1 MEAQRYL
8 RIAIVAIIVIVILV
22 AGYGAY
28 INEASRRHI
37 DKMAAAQYT
46 VLPVTRAGYRDIH
59 AVVKDVSITTR
70 ALWTIDV
77 TAQYEGVI
85 QTVQAYVGQ
94 RIHEGDVLA
103 TMTNNDLLASIAS
116 AEADIEGARATALN
130 YAQTAERYK
139 YLVEHN
145 AISQQEYDSAVAQRD
160 AARAKL
166 ENKIAQR
173 DLVRAEEEKMIISA
187 PQDANIIQIYREAG
201 KYVRAGEG
209 LFMLADLRQLN
220 AVSVLPHQK
229 LLELLAMGD
238 HFIVQIPTHRL
249 THKAY
254 PFDKQRLPSDLK
266 LNQFAMKLQ
275 HIYPSADSQSD
286 YHQVLWEV
294 ENPGGIMEPTYYDK
308 VEVLSR
314 KTIRALAV
322 PLACVHGMEK
332 DGKASVFTLDNESRL
347 ARQTVTCGISDEN
360 MVEITGG
367 LREGDLVVVA
377 TPADYTEG
385 MKVEAREYEF

>member
-1 MEAQRYL
+1 MNAQRYL
-8 RIAIVAIIVIVILV
+8 RIAIFAIIVIVILV

-37 DKMAAAQYT
+37 DKMEAAQYT

-59 AVVKDVSITTR
+59 AVVPNVSITTR

-77 TAQYEGVI
+77 AAQYEGVI
-85 QTVQAYVGQ
+85 NTVHAHVGQ
-94 RIHEGDVLA
+94 RVNEGDVLA

-160 AARAKL
+160 AAQAKL

-173 DLVRAEEEKMIISA
+173 DLVRAEEEKMVISA
-187 PQDANIIQIYREAG
+187 PRDANIIQVYREAG

-209 LFMLADLRQLN
+209 LFMLADLRLLS
-220 AVSVLPHQK
+220 AFSVLPHQK
-229 LLELLAMGD
+229 LMELLAMGGK
-238 HFIVQIPTHRL
+238 FIVQIPPHRL

-254 PFDKQRLPSDLK
+254 PFDKTRIPSGLK
-266 LNQFAMKLQ
+266 PNQFAMKLQ
-275 HIYPSADSQSD
+275 YIYPSADSDSEF
-286 YHQVLWEV
+286 HQVIWEV
-294 ENPGGIMEPTYYDK
+294 ENPGGILEPTYYDK
-308 VEVLSR
+308 VEVLSGN
-314 KTIRALAV
+314 TIRALAV
-322 PLACVHGMEK
+322 PLSCLHRADR
-332 DGKASVFTLDNESRL
+332 DGTASVYMLDSDSRL
-347 ARQTVTCGISDEN
+347 IRRTVVCGISDEN
-360 MVEITGG
+360 MVEITDGI
-367 LREGDLVVVA
+367 REGELVVIA
-377 TPADYTEG
+377 NPADYTEG